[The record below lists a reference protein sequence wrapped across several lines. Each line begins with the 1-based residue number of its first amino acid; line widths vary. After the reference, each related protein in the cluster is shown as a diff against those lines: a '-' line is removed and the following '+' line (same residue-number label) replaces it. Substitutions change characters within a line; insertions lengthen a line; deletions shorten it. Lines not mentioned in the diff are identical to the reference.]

1 MSQLENANIEFKRE
15 YSTDIRK
22 EVVAFANSNGGTIY
36 IGVDDSGA
44 SVDLGDDIDQILLQ
58 AVNMV
63 HNAIKPDVSMFAKC
77 ATAIRDEKNIIIIEV
92 MRGTNRPYYIAD
104 KGLKPS
110 GVYVRSGSA
119 SIPASSDAIR
129 AMIKETDGDRFER
142 GRSLNQ
148 ELTFN
153 ASREEFEKRNLALT
167 DTQLRTLG
175 MINEDGLYTNLALL
189 LSEQCQH
196 TTKVAIFQGN
206 TKSVFKDRREFG
218 GSLLKQLV
226 SVYDYIDN
234 FNKTYATV
242 EGLLRIDKRDYP
254 EVAIREALLN
264 AMVHREYSFSGS
276 TLISI
281 FDNRIEM
288 VTLGGLIPG
297 LSLEAIKIGASQS
310 RNEHLASIFY
320 RLRLIEAYGTGIGK
334 IIESYSGQLVQPE
347 FIATDGAFSVV
358 LPNLNEHNTKGQSDE
373 LPANA
378 QKVLTHMR
386 DHGDVSRK
394 DVEKLLDIKQTA
406 SGNLLRELEKANMI
420 EQFGNSKNIMYRL
433 KN

>member
-129 AMIKETDGDRFER
+129 AMIKETDGDRFEK

-148 ELTFN
+148 ELTFT

-310 RNEHLASIFY
+310 RNEQLASIFY

-358 LPNLNEHNTKGQSDE
+358 LPNLNGHNTKGQSDK